1 MSFLSNLFGGG
12 SSIRSVDAAGLN
24 AAIQAGAVVID
35 VRSVAEYATG
45 HVAVAQNIPLDQIE
59 ARLGEL
65 AAHKD
70 GDIYVICQSGRRS
83 MAASEA
89 MARHGYK
96 PINVDGGTS
105 GWRMAGY
112 PVA

>member
-1 MSFLSNLFGGG
+1 MSFFQSLFGAG
-12 SSIRSVDAAGLN
+12 SSIRSVDAAGLD
-24 AAIQAGAVVID
+24 AAIKSGAVVID
-35 VRSVAEYATG
+35 VRSAAEYASG
-45 HVAVAQNIPLDQIE
+45 HVAVARNIPLDQIE

-65 AAHKD
+65 AEHKD
-70 GDIYVICQSGRRS
+70 ADIYVICQSGRRS

-89 MARHGYK
+89 MAKNGYK

-105 GWRMAGY
+105 GWRAAGF